1 MSSKPPNKSPRTY
14 RMVLGGA
21 VRDVVHQSAEVLA
34 DMETLYRE
42 LKVIHRVSNVQ
53 PVLDEG
59 TVQMIDVR
67 TGVVM
72 AVVELD
78 TDA

>member
-1 MSSKPPNKSPRTY
+1 
-14 RMVLGGA
+14 MVLASAAG
-21 VRDVVHQSAEVLA
+21 VVTHQSAEVLE

-42 LKVIHRVSNVQ
+42 LKVIHRASNIQ
-53 PVLDEG
+53 PLLDGG

-78 TDA
+78 VDA

>member
-1 MSSKPPNKSPRTY
+1 
-14 RMVLGGA
+14 MVLA
-21 VRDVVHQSAEVLA
+21 SAAREVAPQSAEVLE

-42 LKVIHRVSNVQ
+42 LKAIHRASNIQ
-53 PVLDEG
+53 PVLDMG
-59 TVQMIDVR
+59 TVKMVDVR

-78 TDA
+78 IDA

>member
-1 MSSKPPNKSPRTY
+1 
-14 RMVLGGA
+14 MVLAGVPRNVA
-21 VRDVVHQSAEVLA
+21 HQSAEVRA

-42 LKVIHRVSNVQ
+42 LKVIHRASNIQ
-53 PVLDEG
+53 PVLDLG

-72 AVVELD
+72 AVIELD
-78 TDA
+78 NDA

>member
-1 MSSKPPNKSPRTY
+1 
-14 RMVLGGA
+14 MVLAGA
-21 VRDVVHQSAEVLA
+21 ARDIAHQSAEVLA

-42 LKVIHRVSNVQ
+42 LKVIHRASNIQ
-53 PVLDEG
+53 PVLDLG
-59 TVQMIDVR
+59 TVQMIDLR